1 MGVDSFRPR
10 VQGIIIP
17 VARAMAGAGITPNA
31 SSIIAFLAAVGAGAA
46 FYFSMPLIGVLGVML
61 NSFFDAMDGA
71 IAREA
76 GTASMRGDY
85 LDHVLDRYAD
95 IFIICGIFAGPLAS
109 APEGILALTGV
120 LMSSYMGTQAQ
131 AVGVGRFYGGI
142 LGRADR
148 LLLLILFGILA
159 AFLPAGF
166 LGYGFLAWLL
176 LIFGVLGHVTAWQR
190 FRHTWNELK
199 K

>member
-1 MGVDSFRPR
+1 MP
-10 VQGIIIP
+10 
-17 VARAMAGAGITPNA
+17 
-31 SSIIAFLAAVGAGAA
+31 SSQVT
-46 FYFSMPLIGVLGVML
+46 SV
-61 NSFFDAMDGA
+61 
-71 IAREA
+71 
-76 GTASMRGDY
+76 
-85 LDHVLDRYAD
+85 
-95 IFIICGIFAGPLAS
+95 
-109 APEGILALTGV
+109 
-120 LMSSYMGTQAQ
+120 SSVGTQAQ

-159 AFLPAGF
+159 AFVPSGF